1 MHVFE
6 VKTQTLGGWVLTWG
20 MLVTIYNAAGCS
32 FILVFWVEFLKNILC
47 SFERL
52 NSTIN
57 ILMILIE
64 KKTYVA
70 LIQASCSFI
79 LVFLRF
85 SLKILKF
92 HLKGWIG
99 TKMTRYKSWQLMH
112 FCCLLQETYFHCQW
126 WTAKTLETLF
136 RN

>member
-32 FILVFWVEFLKNILC
+32 FILVFWVEFFKNILC

-57 ILMILIE
+57 ILMILIG

-99 TKMTRYKSWQLMH
+99 TKMTRYRSWQLMH
-112 FCCLLQETYFHCQW
+112 FCCILQETSTVNGGQP
-126 WTAKTLETLF
+126 KL
-136 RN
+136 

>member
-32 FILVFWVEFLKNILC
+32 FILVFWVEFFKNILC

-99 TKMTRYKSWQLMH
+99 TKMTRYRSWQLMH
-112 FCCLLQETYFHCQW
+112 FCCLLQETSTVNGGQP
-126 WTAKTLETLF
+126 KL
-136 RN
+136 